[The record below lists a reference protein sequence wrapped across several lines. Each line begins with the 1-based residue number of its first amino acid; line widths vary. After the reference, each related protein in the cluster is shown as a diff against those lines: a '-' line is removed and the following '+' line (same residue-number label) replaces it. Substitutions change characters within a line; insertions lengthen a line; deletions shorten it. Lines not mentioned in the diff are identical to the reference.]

1 MRLSIAFTG
10 FAGLESTI
18 PAVLA
23 ADDAGLDGVWV
34 AEHIGFHDA
43 VVPSAVYLR
52 ATQRLEVGL
61 VGLSTATRHPG
72 LTAMELLSLS
82 EIAPGRVRVAI
93 GTGDPGLVAKL
104 GHKVTKP
111 IQNVGAFATS
121 LRQALRGS
129 DLKIEHPEF
138 AFDGFRAMPFG
149 PPPPI
154 DVMAIR
160 PKMTKLAAELGD
172 GLSISVGGSRTYVRE
187 TVAKVE
193 EALAHARRERS
204 AYRVSALA
212 IGVIADDLDAA
223 CGPVQAM
230 LAMFPQATAEY
241 LARGVVEPGSLVAA
255 EKQGPMAVMKMWT
268 RRAIE
273 QIAFVSTPARLAETL
288 ASYAETGIDELGL
301 MLMGDPETHPEIIRR
316 LAAARPQRR

>member
-10 FAGLESTI
+10 FAGLDSTL

-23 ADDAGLDGVWV
+23 ADAAGLDGVWV

-52 ATQRLEVGL
+52 ATRRLEVGA
-61 VGLSTATRHPG
+61 VGLSTAGRHPG

-82 EIAPGRVRVAI
+82 EIAPGRVRVAV

-104 GHKVTKP
+104 GRKLVKPVESVRAFVT
-111 IQNVGAFATS
+111 A

-129 DLKIEHPEF
+129 DLKIAYPEF

-160 PKMTKLAAELGD
+160 PRMTKLAAEIGD
-172 GLSISVGGSRTYVRE
+172 GLSISVGASRTYIRDAVAAVERE
-187 TVAKVE
+187 
-193 EALAHARRERS
+193 LAAAGRERA

-223 CGPVQAM
+223 CAPVQAM
-230 LAMFPQATAEY
+230 FAMFPQATAEI

-255 EKQGPMAVMKMWT
+255 EKKGPMAVMKMWP
-268 RRAIE
+268 RSAIAE
-273 QIAFVSTPARLAETL
+273 VALVSTPSDLGNAL
-288 ASYAETGIDELGL
+288 ASYAETGIDELALILVGEP
-301 MLMGDPETHPEIIRR
+301 GTHPEIVRR
-316 LAAARPQRR
+316 LAAARPPRR

>member
-23 ADDAGLDGVWV
+23 ADEAGLDGVWV

-52 ATQRLEVGL
+52 ATRRLEVGL

-104 GHKVTKP
+104 GRKVTRP
-111 IQNVGAFATS
+111 IQNVGAFVTS

-129 DLKIEHPEF
+129 DLKIQHPEF
-138 AFDGFRAMPFG
+138 AFDGFRATPFG
-149 PPPPI
+149 PPPPV

-160 PKMTKLAAELGD
+160 PKMTKLAADVGD
-172 GLSISVGGSRTYVRE
+172 GLSISVGGSRAYIRE
-187 TVAKVE
+187 TVAQVDGD
-193 EALAHARRERS
+193 LAASRRERT
-204 AYRVSALA
+204 AFRVSALA
-212 IGVIADDLDAA
+212 IGVIAEDLDAA
-223 CGPVQAM
+223 CGPVAAM
-230 LAMFPQATAEY
+230 LSMFPQATAEY

-255 EKQGPMAVMKMWT
+255 EKQGPMAVMKMWP
-268 RRAIE
+268 RKSIE
-273 QIAFVSTPARLAETL
+273 QIAFVSTPSRLRETL
-288 ASYAETGIDELGL
+288 DSYVATGIDELAL
-301 MLMGDPETHPEIIRR
+301 MLMGDPETHPELIRQ
-316 LAAARPQRR
+316 LAAARPPRR